1 MSADKYT
8 EETITSLTKWAD
20 NLFSFRTTRQ
30 PAYRFIAGQFAR
42 LGVRGLEGDI
52 VWRPYSMVS
61 ATYDEFLEF
70 YSIIVPDGLFTQR
83 LAKLKVG
90 DTVLVD
96 KTNYGFLTT
105 DRFESGKDLW
115 LLSTGTG
122 LAPFISILYDFK
134 TWEDYE
140 HIVLVH
146 SVRHRHEF
154 AYEQLIGEFK
164 DHEHFAPFA
173 HKLIYQQLVSRDHV
187 DNILHGRITTLL
199 ESGDLERAV
208 GFTID
213 KERARIMICGNP
225 AMVADTRKLLIAR
238 GLTMTRSAKP
248 GNIAVE
254 NYW

>member
-1 MSADKYT
+1 MTADKYT
-8 EETITSLTKWAD
+8 EETITSLTVWAD
-20 NLFSFRTTRQ
+20 HLFSFRLTRQ
-30 PAYRFIAGQFAR
+30 PSYRFIAGQFAR
-42 LGVRGLEGDI
+42 LGVRGVEGDI

-61 ATYDEFLEF
+61 ATYDDYLEF

-83 LAKLKVG
+83 LAQLKVG

-96 KTNYGFLTT
+96 KTSFGFLTT
-105 DRFESGKDLW
+105 DRFEAGKDLW

-140 HIVLVH
+140 HIILVH
-146 SVRHRHEF
+146 SVRHHNEL
-154 AYEQLIGEFK
+154 AYEQLINSFK
-164 DHEHFAPFA
+164 EHEHFADHA
-173 HKLIYQQLVSRDHV
+173 HKLIYQQLVSREQV
-187 DNILHGRITTLL
+187 DNVLHGRITTLL
-199 ESGDLERAV
+199 ENGELEQAV
-208 GFTID
+208 GFDID

-225 AMVADTRKLLIAR
+225 NMVADTRKLLMAR